1 MNKFVYV
8 LFLGGMLMLWSCK
21 GTKTTSQKTIKNDIV
36 STNTSKPQ
44 KFRAGGDSRLYED
57 ASVIEKMQVILYL
70 NNYQTGRING
80 EMTAETLRAL
90 AAFQQSN
97 NIKAGDRSS
106 STLNALGVKNM
117 DFDVNRLQEILDRK
131 GFDVGGIDGILGPK
145 TRIAY
150 QTFLRKNNLS
160 GLGFSKKIKAVLMQ
174 NVENEKNVVLEKKEN
189 FTPSTPIPTPSK
201 PAVSQ
206 PRPIKSNVQ
215 VLQVQQAL
223 RRKGYDPG
231 EMDGVFSQPMQDA
244 LFKYQV
250 ANDLPVGGFNPDT
263 LKSLGL

>member
-8 LFLGGMLMLWSCK
+8 LFLGGILMLWSCK

-44 KFRAGGDSRLYED
+44 KFTAGGDSRLYED
-57 ASVIEKMQVILYL
+57 ASVIEKLQVILYL

-97 NIKAGDRSS
+97 NLKVGDRSS

-117 DFDVNRLQEILDRK
+117 DFDVNRLQEVLDRK

-145 TRIAY
+145 TRVAY

-174 NVENEKNVVLEKKEN
+174 NVENEENIVLEETEN
-189 FTPSTPIPTPSK
+189 FTPPTPVTMKPASSK
-201 PAVSQ
+201 PTS
-206 PRPIKSNVQ
+206 IKSNVQ

-231 EMDGVFSQPMQDA
+231 EMDGVLSQPMKDA

-250 ANDLPVGGFNPDT
+250 ANELPVGGFNPDT
-263 LKSLGL
+263 LRSLGL